1 MESDKIICVMKI
13 CSMERFTVYGKKTRG
28 LKNLES
34 MRTYRM
40 KYSMKPRE
48 RIYVKSYGYLC
59 FAKNMSKT

>member
-1 MESDKIICVMKI
+1 MKI

-40 KYSMKPRE
+40 KYSMKPRG